1 MGSRGYIGVIVL
13 LSVIIFCETVLYMQ
27 AQENYATFDTKYMDL
42 YNKYMDLYSKYN
54 YLYGKYN
61 SLYNEYEDLYDKYD
75 ALKKD
80 YDVEKTFSIGNSLA
94 FYYDLVRS
102 NYGPRSG
109 WTDKQCL
116 QFMVNLALH
125 DLGYNV
131 WPSLEGTFYTQTGK
145 YSYEVAYK
153 IINVAL
159 NFAEASKSKTPVE
172 NIKNI
177 LSFIHQY
184 IHYEYDL
191 GDTNSAPVET
201 LAYKSGD
208 CDDFGVLA
216 AALFKSVGINVAI
229 ARFKNK
235 DVTASKQGHIM

>member
-1 MGSRGYIGVIVL
+1 MRRLIFGITWLYRCDSL

-27 AQENYATFDTKYMDL
+27 AQENYA
-42 YNKYMDLYSKYN
+42 SKYN

-102 NYGPRSG
+102 NYGPRNG

-125 DLGYNV
+125 DL
-131 WPSLEGTFYTQTGK
+131 
-145 YSYEVAYK
+145 
-153 IINVAL
+153 
-159 NFAEASKSKTPVE
+159 
-172 NIKNI
+172 
-177 LSFIHQY
+177 
-184 IHYEYDL
+184 
-191 GDTNSAPVET
+191 
-201 LAYKSGD
+201 
-208 CDDFGVLA
+208 
-216 AALFKSVGINVAI
+216 
-229 ARFKNK
+229 
-235 DVTASKQGHIM
+235 

>member
-1 MGSRGYIGVIVL
+1 M
-13 LSVIIFCETVLYMQ
+13 
-27 AQENYATFDTKYMDL
+27 
-42 YNKYMDLYSKYN
+42 
-54 YLYGKYN
+54 
-61 SLYNEYEDLYDKYD
+61 
-75 ALKKD
+75 
-80 YDVEKTFSIGNSLA
+80 
-94 FYYDLVRS
+94 
-102 NYGPRSG
+102 
-109 WTDKQCL
+109 
-116 QFMVNLALH
+116 
-125 DLGYNV
+125 
-131 WPSLEGTFYTQTGK
+131 
-145 YSYEVAYK
+145 AYK

-159 NFAEASKSKTPVE
+159 NFAEVSESKTPVE

-208 CDDFGVLA
+208 CDDFGILA

-235 DVTASKQGHIM
+235 DVTASKQGHIMVLVRLDDLGGYGYFYYSSLTNIGLTSGKWIIIEPQYTIDYQGYSQWFNQWQLVAAVQIS